1 MSASDGGGKSAHP
14 LEGAW
19 KKLRWAKVNLDTLQR
34 ETSDFFGDPSDPD
47 SLRGYL
53 DIKMPDEIPQDRL
66 DPPWY
71 WPLLIG
77 DIVQSYRASL
87 DYLAWELA
95 RLNLRRLGKDR
106 QPARPT
112 AFPITTGPEFWS
124 FDSPKLADIG
134 SDERQLIHD
143 FQPHNDEIPT
153 DPPALKPPL
162 ESLRELSNQDKHKEL
177 ALLLGQA
184 GMVEQS
190 LPYGTPGW
198 AFVTSSKTETAQ
210 IVSAEGE
217 VKSEFEMKTAFF
229 MQLEKAGRIDW
240 ILDGIGPKVA
250 QVLSAFEPF
259 FEDA

>member
-1 MSASDGGGKSAHP
+1 VEEKDRPPSGHP

-53 DIKMPDEIPQDRL
+53 NIEMPDQLPQSRL
-66 DPPWY
+66 ETPWH

-77 DIVQSYRASL
+77 DIVQGFRASL
-87 DYLAWELA
+87 DYLTWEVA
-95 RLNLRRLGKDR
+95 RLNLRRLGKTR
-106 QPARPT
+106 EPARPT
-112 AFPITTGPEFWS
+112 AFPITTAPEFWS
-124 FDSPKLADIG
+124 FDSPKLADVG

-143 FQPHNDEIPT
+143 FQPYNEELPT
-153 DPPALKPPL
+153 DPPAPIPPL
-162 ESLRELSNQDKHKEL
+162 ESLRALSNQDKHQEL
-177 ALLLGQA
+177 ALLFGKA
-184 GMVEQS
+184 AFVEQS

-198 AFVTSSKTETAQ
+198 AFVSSSKTETMK
-210 IVSAEGE
+210 IIGPDGE
-217 VKSEFEMKTAFF
+217 VKSEFETKKAFF
-229 MQLEKAGRIDW
+229 IQLEKAGRIDW